1 MNIIPAILESSYQE
15 IENKIESIL
24 HDVPQVHI
32 DICDGLFVPK
42 KTWPYSASSNNR
54 IDDNFQIKRLLNE
67 EEGLP
72 SWDNINYEFDLMVQN
87 PNLHKD
93 IWGRLGANTLII
105 HPTSFKDEAVMME
118 FIKEIESYLID
129 VIIAVTYDEYFN
141 YDEVIKDLLDR
152 KVVKA
157 LQIMTI
163 KTVGAQGQK
172 FDERCVALIEKI
184 KTETPEVFLRVDGG
198 INSKSMER
206 LCNLQIDEFVIGS
219 AIFDSGN
226 ARENLNYF
234 IDLC

>member
-1 MNIIPAILESSYQE
+1 MNIIPAILESNYQE
-15 IENKIESIL
+15 IEHKIESIL

-32 DICDGLFVPK
+32 DVCDGLFVPK
-42 KTWPYSASSNNR
+42 KTWPYSAASNNR
-54 IDDNFQIKRLLNE
+54 IEESMQVKKLLNE
-67 EEGLP
+67 EDGLP

-87 PNLHKD
+87 PNLQQD
-93 IWGRLGANTLII
+93 IWGRIGANTLII
-105 HPTSFKDEAVMME
+105 HPTSFKDESAMMD

-141 YDEVIKDLLDR
+141 YDQVIQDLLDR

-163 KTVGAQGQK
+163 KTIGAQGQK
-172 FDERCVALIEKI
+172 FDERCIGLIEKL
-184 KTETPEVFLRVDGG
+184 KSENPEIFIRVDGG
-198 INSKSMER
+198 INANTIQK
-206 LCNLQIDEFVIGS
+206 LVDLNVNEFVIGS

-234 IDLC
+234 IDMC